1 MNIKYIYKILAKI
14 VGFNKLPG
22 NRYEKQALIEV
33 LKYQVIVFFLSII
46 VFLLIIMHSPRWIY
60 LIPFLY
66 AAFSVLEEAIP
77 IVLQDQHAPNRFTA
91 PTTLMLMFIYT
102 LFISLIGAGI
112 SMYFDFYLLFMVLI
126 VGLYIKC
133 IYFSFKHIKK
143 ALL

>member
-1 MNIKYIYKILAKI
+1 MNIKFIYKILKRKM
-14 VGFNKLPG
+14 GLNYLPG
-22 NRYEKQALIEV
+22 NKYEKQALIEV
-33 LKYQVIVFFLSII
+33 LKYEVIVLFASIA

-66 AAFSVLEEAIP
+66 AAFLALEEAIP
-77 IVLQDQHAPNRFTA
+77 MVLQDQHAPNRFTA

>member
-77 IVLQDQHAPNRFTA
+77 ILPDQEKLIDMSLELLG
-91 PTTLMLMFIYT
+91 TT
-102 LFISLIGAGI
+102 
-112 SMYFDFYLLFMVLI
+112 VI
-126 VGLYIKC
+126 VSKKFCKC
-133 IYFSFKHIKK
+133 
-143 ALL
+143 LNL